1 MTTLAPSSD
10 RFTVLNSLI
19 VRALAELREA
29 RRACGRTGDQA
40 NLDLQTR
47 AEANLNA
54 LLEYRHAAEH
64 REAAVDRVG
73 TDGHDRSQLR
83 TRR

>member
-1 MTTLAPSSD
+1 MTTLAPPSD
-10 RFTVLNSLI
+10 RFTVLDSLI
-19 VRALAELREA
+19 VRALAELRAA
-29 RRACGRTGDQA
+29 RHACGRTSDRA

-64 REAAVDRVG
+64 RAAGFPDVEGAGR
-73 TDGHDRSQLR
+73 HRPLR
-83 TRR
+83 

>member
-10 RFTVLNSLI
+10 RFTVLDSLI

-29 RRACGRTGDQA
+29 RRACGRTGDRA
-40 NLDLQTR
+40 NLDLQVR

-64 REAAVDRVG
+64 REAVLPCVEGAGR
-73 TDGHDRSQLR
+73 HRPLR
-83 TRR
+83 

>member
-1 MTTLAPSSD
+1 MTTLAPPSD
-10 RFTVLNSLI
+10 RFVVLDSLI
-19 VRALAELREA
+19 VRALAELRAA
-29 RRACGRTGDQA
+29 RRACGRTSDRA

-64 REAAVDRVG
+64 REAGFPDVEGYGRDRPP
-73 TDGHDRSQLR
+73 R
-83 TRR
+83 